1 MNKGYLY
8 IAGSTLL
15 FSSMEIAIKLVSSE
29 YNPMQLNLLRFIIG
43 AIILAPLALKSLR
56 KTNFKLTKESATFLA
71 ISGFLCVV
79 VSMTFFQLAIMYTK
93 ASTVAILFSCNAVF
107 VIPFAYVL
115 LKENITPL
123 TIVSLLFS
131 IVGILFIVNPMNLT
145 NIPGIACALISAVSF
160 AMYGVYGQRGRKKYG
175 FSGVALTC
183 LSFVAGSI
191 ELLILMWIS
200 EIPAVAQMLVAD
212 GLALFADMPIVQGLS
227 LHSIPSLIYLGIF
240 VTGLGFCFYFLA
252 MEETSASTASMVFFI
267 KPALAPIL
275 ALVVLSEGLTN
286 NVIAGIL
293 LILVG
298 STVTYLNDNRKNKKA
313 KVDAVPQQLQTN
325 ER

>member
-15 FSSMEIAIKLVSSE
+15 FSSMEIAIKLVSAE
-29 YNPMQLNLLRFIIG
+29 YNPMQLNLLRFVIG
-43 AIILAPLALKSLR
+43 AIVLAPIAFKSLK
-56 KTNFKLTKESATFLA
+56 KTNFKLSGGSAKFLA
-71 ISGFLCVV
+71 MSGFLCVV

-115 LKENITPL
+115 LKESITPL
-123 TIVSLLFS
+123 TIISLIFS
-131 IVGILFIVNPMNLT
+131 IIGIVFIVNPMNLT
-145 NIPGIACALISAVSF
+145 NIPGIVCSLISAVSF
-160 AMYGVYGQRGRKKYG
+160 AMYGVFGQRGRKKYK

-183 LSFVAGSI
+183 LSFIAGSI
-191 ELLILMWIS
+191 ELLLLMWIS
-200 EIPAVAQMLVAD
+200 EIPSVANLLTID
-212 GLALFADMPIVQGLS
+212 GLSIFANMPIIEGLS
-227 LHSIPSLIYLGIF
+227 WHNIPSLIYLGIF
-240 VTGLGFCFYFLA
+240 VTGLGFCLYFMA

-275 ALVVLSEGLTN
+275 ALFILSEGITE
-286 NVIAGIL
+286 NVVAGIL

-298 STVTYLNDNRKNKKA
+298 SAMTYINDNRVKNKEKMA
-313 KVDAVPQQLQTN
+313 LVATSGTSHI
-325 ER
+325 

>member
-43 AIILAPLALKSLR
+43 AIILAPLAIKSLR
-56 KTNFKLTKESATFLA
+56 KTNFKFTKESVHFLA
-71 ISGFLCVV
+71 MSGFLCVV

-107 VIPFAYVL
+107 VIPFAYIL

-123 TIVSLLFS
+123 TIISLLFS

-145 NIPGIACALISAVSF
+145 NVAGIVCALISAVSF
-160 AMYGVYGQRGRKKYG
+160 ALYGVFGHRGRNRFG
-175 FSGVALTC
+175 LTGVSLTC
-183 LSFVAGSI
+183 LSFVAGSA
-191 ELLILMWIS
+191 ELLVLMWIS
-200 EIPAVAQMLVAD
+200 EIPFVANWLTAD
-212 GLALFADMPIVQGLS
+212 GLSIFADMPIIEGLS
-227 LHSIPSLIYLGIF
+227 MHSIPSLVYLGIF

-275 ALVVLSEGLTN
+275 ALIVLSEGLTE

-298 STVTYLNDNRKNKKA
+298 SMVTYVNDTKRNKA
-313 KVDAVPQQLQTN
+313 KLALATATGNV
-325 ER
+325 E